1 MIVRAPG
8 QSMIR
13 WPLSLTAAALAL
25 ATGVMVAP
33 AATAQDADV
42 QSPPEAP
49 GEVDRTMLAESIS
62 TYDVPESIS
71 VFDVDSSIEELGGT
85 DPEEEDVIVL
95 EADILFVP
103 MKWDLPGGAS
113 DRIAGLVDQ
122 VPEGATVDVHGHTD
136 SLPMPEGSEV
146 DNVGLSKNRAQAVA
160 DVLAAERPDL
170 TLAVE
175 GFGDSQP
182 AVAEDSG
189 DPNALAANRRVEISF
204 G

>member
-13 WPLSLTAAALAL
+13 RPLSLTAAALAL
-25 ATGVMVAP
+25 AMGVMVAP

-49 GEVDRTMLAESIS
+49 GEVDRKMLAESVS
-62 TYDVPESIS
+62 AYDVPESIS
-71 VFDVDSSIEELGGT
+71 VFDVDSSIEELGGA
-85 DPEEEDVIVL
+85 DPDEEDVIVL

-103 MKWDLPGGAS
+103 MKWDLPDSAS
-113 DRIAGLVDQ
+113 DRIAALVEE

-146 DNVGLSKNRAQAVA
+146 DNDGLSEHRAQAVA

-189 DPNALAANRRVEISF
+189 DPSSLAANRRVEISF

>member
-8 QSMIR
+8 QSTIR
-13 WPLSLTAAALAL
+13 RPLSLTTAALAL

-42 QSPPEAP
+42 QSPPEVP
-49 GEVDRTMLAESIS
+49 GEIDRQVLAESVS
-62 TYDVPESIS
+62 AYDVPKSIS
-71 VFDVDSSIEELGGT
+71 VFDVDSSIEELGGA
-85 DPEEEDVIVL
+85 DPDEEDVIVL

-103 MKWDLPGGAS
+103 MKWDLPGSAS
-113 DRIAGLVDQ
+113 DRIAALVDQ

-146 DNVGLSKNRAQAVA
+146 DNDGLSEHRAQAVA

-182 AVAEDSG
+182 AVAEDPD
-189 DPNALAANRRVEISF
+189 DPSSLAANRRVEISF

>member
-1 MIVRAPG
+1 MIVHAPG

-13 WPLSLTAAALAL
+13 RPLSLTAAALAL
-25 ATGVMVAP
+25 AMGVMVAP

-49 GEVDRTMLAESIS
+49 GEVDRKMLADSVS
-62 TYDVPESIS
+62 AYDVPESIS
-71 VFDVDSSIEELGGT
+71 VFDVDSSIEELGGA
-85 DPEEEDVIVL
+85 DPDEEDVIVL

-103 MKWDLPGGAS
+103 MKWDLPDSAS
-113 DRIAGLVDQ
+113 DRIAALVDQ

-146 DNVGLSKNRAQAVA
+146 DNDGLSEHRAQAVA
-160 DVLAAERPDL
+160 DVLAVERPDL

-182 AVAEDSG
+182 AVAEDPD
-189 DPNALAANRRVEISF
+189 DPSSLAANRRVEISF